1 MICTYNVRIDA
12 WDRNTYFDKKRKQHQ
27 SPADDASTA
36 ETATGRVR
44 RGEQGEA
51 WRANSRPN
59 VGSHLE
65 LGRLRLKTWCK
76 IDFSIAHTTSQH
88 CRTCVHYL
96 KQPTPSYPP
105 PGAPVSP
112 YRSLAAPSPAQRDG
126 SVERSATSARS
137 LSRGTRGLHSP
148 LSGATTEISSAR
160 F

>member
-65 LGRLRLKTWCK
+65 LGRLRLKTWSK
-76 IDFSIAHTTSQH
+76 SAFSIAQTTGQH
-88 CRTCVHYL
+88 ICTCVHLYWYPLPALSQERERAPREAPPHSSGEQKKKTGAGILNLEWSTPFL
-96 KQPTPSYPP
+96 KYE
-105 PGAPVSP
+105 
-112 YRSLAAPSPAQRDG
+112 L
-126 SVERSATSARS
+126 
-137 LSRGTRGLHSP
+137 
-148 LSGATTEISSAR
+148 
-160 F
+160 

>member
-65 LGRLRLKTWCK
+65 LGRLRLKTWSK
-76 IDFSIAHTTSQH
+76 SDVTIAQTTGQNI
-88 CRTCVHYL
+88 CTCVYIRTCAAAHEQESVVLLYCYASGPL
-96 KQPTPSYPP
+96 
-105 PGAPVSP
+105 
-112 YRSLAAPSPAQRDG
+112 LAAAC
-126 SVERSATSARS
+126 ATCIPP
-137 LSRGTRGLHSP
+137 RGLRAHGSQEA
-148 LSGATTEISSAR
+148 SFTVAKSSS
-160 F
+160 